1 MNIGE
6 IIKDGITYPLVDL
19 TDSLKLA
26 IPNIFVVIATVIF
39 IFTTGTDVYFSLNY
53 FFIDPSQSSLSTATY
68 IILTLIL
75 LIINVIYWIYNLGVV
90 SRVFENTM
98 MNKREVPYFDLKR
111 IFDKGSK
118 LFIIYLIFILICC
131 IINLYIE
138 FIVYINITLLVLMAF
153 VPAILAVFS
162 QTNSISKTL
171 DIKRIWEITKEIGI
185 KNTAIFMVLLL
196 IITII
201 FGLLAYFCSYIALV
215 IILLFVELIMARIAG
230 LLYVNRTNNMTSND

>member
-90 SRVFENTM
+90 SRVF
-98 MNKREVPYFDLKR
+98 
-111 IFDKGSK
+111 
-118 LFIIYLIFILICC
+118 
-131 IINLYIE
+131 
-138 FIVYINITLLVLMAF
+138 
-153 VPAILAVFS
+153 
-162 QTNSISKTL
+162 
-171 DIKRIWEITKEIGI
+171 
-185 KNTAIFMVLLL
+185 
-196 IITII
+196 
-201 FGLLAYFCSYIALV
+201 
-215 IILLFVELIMARIAG
+215 
-230 LLYVNRTNNMTSND
+230 

>member
-131 IINLYIE
+131 ILNLS
-138 FIVYINITLLVLMAF
+138 VL
-153 VPAILAVFS
+153 
-162 QTNSISKTL
+162 
-171 DIKRIWEITKEIGI
+171 
-185 KNTAIFMVLLL
+185 
-196 IITII
+196 
-201 FGLLAYFCSYIALV
+201 
-215 IILLFVELIMARIAG
+215 
-230 LLYVNRTNNMTSND
+230 